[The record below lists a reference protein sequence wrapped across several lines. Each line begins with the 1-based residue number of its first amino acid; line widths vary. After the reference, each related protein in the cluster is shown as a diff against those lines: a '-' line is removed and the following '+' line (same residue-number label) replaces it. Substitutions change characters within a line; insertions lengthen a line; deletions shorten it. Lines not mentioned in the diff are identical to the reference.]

1 MSWWEERISND
12 QAERD
17 KLARNQAIRER
28 MRKDA
33 TKIRQH
39 HGWAGK
45 DKRDQLILE
54 MQAGD
59 WSVASLA
66 EYFDVSESRIRT
78 ILARKEVSW

>member
-33 TKIRQH
+33 LAIRRR

-54 MQAGD
+54 MRAGE

-78 ILARKEVSW
+78 ILARKEPSL

>member
-1 MSWWEERISND
+1 MSWWEQRIDNDESERT
-12 QAERD
+12 

-33 TKIRQH
+33 LVIRQK

-54 MQAGD
+54 MRANE

-78 ILARKEVSW
+78 ILSRKEPLV